1 MPFISLTRLQGI
13 ACYGGV
19 DNSIVTIGSNF
30 LVIIIYSLTIWVRL
44 DVFLFLINNDKFVC
58 YTFPYIRCKKLI
70 YWFSEYFLFLQ
81 NAA

>member
-1 MPFISLTRLQGI
+1 MPFISLTRLQGV

-30 LVIIIYSLTIWVRL
+30 LVIIIYSLTIWVKL
-44 DVFLFLINNDKFVC
+44 DVFLFLINNDKF
-58 YTFPYIRCKKLI
+58 TFPYIRCKKLI